1 VRCPLSPPCRCADHP
16 PHLEEYLVTVID
28 QTIAASAIM
37 SAITRVLTT
46 QTRNIRAAAEVYV
59 QAIDAGGII
68 QAFGTGHSRGFAMEV
83 AGRAGGLV
91 PANQLNV
98 KDVVMYGDAEP
109 ADIMTPDAE
118 RNPETA
124 HAVLALAELHP
135 ADAFII
141 ASNS

>member
-1 VRCPLSPPCRCADHP
+1 
-16 PHLEEYLVTVID
+16 
-28 QTIAASAIM
+28 M

-59 QAIDAGGII
+59 QAIDAGGVI
-68 QAFGTGHSRGFAMEV
+68 QAFGTGHVRGCAMDVAGRYGDVAREV
-83 AGRAGGLV
+83 AGGAGGLV
-91 PANQLNV
+91 PANQLTV

-109 ADIMTPDAE
+109 ADIMAPDAE

-135 ADAFII
+135 ADAFIV
-141 ASNS
+141 ASNSGGNGATVEMA